1 MAVEPFN
8 ENYTMP
14 REDGHQGWTRILE
27 SMVERRK
34 GDGSRW
40 RWKERKGQ
48 MKQKSKVRREVKREW
63 CTLSSSASLDREQ
76 AGIPSARVPLWD
88 RQAYLA
94 SVLSNA
100 IHLVRCRLLLRRT
113 ILPLDRAR

>member
-40 RWKERKGQ
+40 RWKEGEGQ
-48 MKQKSKVRREVKREW
+48 MEQERKVRSEVKSEGRP
-63 CTLSSSASLDREQ
+63 LSSSVPAYHNEPGGGEPTLSHSASL
-76 AGIPSARVPLWD
+76 GSS
-88 RQAYLA
+88 
-94 SVLSNA
+94 SVSSFCLE
-100 IHLVRCRLLLRRT
+100 
-113 ILPLDRAR
+113 